1 MTTSIKPNK
10 KSLGTLAFSQ
20 KVNEYQVFDFTK
32 RREIS
37 SKLKLHASGNW
48 GDLAPEDAE
57 TNNQVVN
64 SSNGGRLH
72 SVYKLQDNKT
82 IWIITSGY
90 GLTKADMDLTQFS
103 EQDYCNT
110 VVLFPE
116 EY

>member
-1 MTTSIKPNK
+1 MTTSVKPK
-10 KSLGTLAFSQ
+10 RKSLGTLAFSQ
-20 KVNEYQVFDFTK
+20 KVNEYQLFSST
-32 RREIS
+32 REQDIR
-37 SKLKLHASGNW
+37 SKMMLHASGDW

-57 TNNQVVN
+57 TNNQVVR

-90 GLTKADMDLTQFS
+90 GLTKDDMDLTQFS

-110 VVLFPE
+110 VILFPE

>member
-1 MTTSIKPNK
+1 MTTTVKPK
-10 KSLGTLAFSQ
+10 RKSLGTLAFSQ
-20 KVNEYQVFDFTK
+20 KVHEYKVFSNSRYADI
-32 RREIS
+32 R
-37 SKLKLHASGNW
+37 SKVMLHANGDW

-57 TNNQVVN
+57 TNNQVVRK
-64 SSNGGRLH
+64 SNGGRLH

>member
-1 MTTSIKPNK
+1 MTVTVKPK
-10 KSLGTLAFSQ
+10 RKLLGTLAFSQ
-20 KVNEYQVFDFTK
+20 AVNEYQLFSSE
-32 RREIS
+32 REQDIR
-37 SKLKLHASGNW
+37 SKMMLHASGDW
-48 GDLAPEDAE
+48 GDLEPEDAK
-57 TNNQVVN
+57 TNNEVVRQ
-64 SSNGGRLH
+64 SNGGRLH

-90 GLTKADMDLTQFS
+90 GLTKDDMDLTQFS

>member
-1 MTTSIKPNK
+1 MTTSVKPK
-10 KSLGTLAFSQ
+10 RKLLGTIAFSQ
-20 KVNEYQVFDFTK
+20 KVNEYQLFDFTNRK
-32 RREIS
+32 QIS
-37 SKLKLHASGNW
+37 SKLKLHANGDW

-57 TNNQVVN
+57 TNNQVVRK
-64 SSNGGRLH
+64 SNGGRLH

-90 GLTKADMDLTQFS
+90 GLTKDDMDLTQFS

-110 VVLFPE
+110 VILFPE

>member
-1 MTTSIKPNK
+1 MTVTVKPNK
-10 KSLGTLAFSQ
+10 KFLGTIAFSQ
-20 KVNEYQVFDFTK
+20 KVNEYQLLSSV
-32 RREIS
+32 REQDIK
-37 SKLKLHASGNW
+37 SKVMLHASGDW
-48 GDLAPEDAE
+48 GDLASEDAE
-57 TNNQVVN
+57 TNNQVVR

-72 SVYKLQDNKT
+72 SVYKLQDNQT

-110 VVLFPE
+110 VILFPE

>member
-1 MTTSIKPNK
+1 MTTSVKPK
-10 KSLGTLAFSQ
+10 RKSLGTLAFSQ
-20 KVNEYQVFDFTK
+20 KVNEYQLFSSA
-32 RREIS
+32 REQDIR
-37 SKLKLHASGNW
+37 SKMMLHASGDW

-57 TNNQVVN
+57 TNNQVVRK
-64 SSNGGRLH
+64 SNGGRLH